1 MIGEIEIGSSDIL
14 LVVDIQN
21 DFCKGGALA
30 VPGADEIVE
39 PINEVASK
47 FRHVVLT
54 QDWHPGGHRS
64 FASAHRGRQ
73 PFEMIEVAYGPQIL
87 WPDHCV
93 QGTRGAEF
101 HSALR
106 IPHAELILRKG
117 YHPDID
123 SYSAFVEND
132 RTTRTG
138 LAGYLRERGFNRVFL
153 AGLALDFCVRYSA
166 EDAHRSGFRVVVL
179 EDVCRA
185 IDVDGSLLEARNSF
199 AVLGIPAFRRLNEFR
214 HASRRVGVHGM
225 GEDPTK
231 EDQTE
236 VETKIRAALRSEPRL
251 GATFHLKALTIEP
264 DGSVILE
271 GDVPSIAAKKL
282 ALEKVASIPG
292 LTGIVDRLHVERAS
306 PMGDDEIRVHVRN
319 AMIEE
324 PAFERL
330 EIRELVGEHFQLMR
344 GAPQGK
350 RGNIDIEVRDGIV
363 TLNGSVPGLTSKRL
377 AGVMAW
383 WVPGVGDVVN
393 GMEVDPPE
401 EDNPDMIEEAVRV
414 ALEKDP
420 LVNASQI
427 RVGVRK
433 TWVRLTGA
441 VAANAER
448 EAAER
453 DAWCIFGVDNVLNEI
468 KVMP

>member
-21 DFCKGGALA
+21 DFCEGGALA
-30 VPGADEIVE
+30 VPGADEIVQ

-73 PFEMIEVAYGPQIL
+73 PFEMIEVAYGQQIL

-117 YHPDID
+117 CHPDID

-138 LAGYLRERGFNRVFL
+138 LAGYLSERGFNRVFL

-166 EDAHRSGFRVVVL
+166 EDAHRSALRVVVL

-199 AVLGIPAFRRLNEFR
+199 AVLGIP
-214 HASRRVGVHGM
+214 
-225 GEDPTK
+225 
-231 EDQTE
+231 
-236 VETKIRAALRSEPRL
+236 
-251 GATFHLKALTIEP
+251 
-264 DGSVILE
+264 
-271 GDVPSIAAKKL
+271 
-282 ALEKVASIPG
+282 
-292 LTGIVDRLHVERAS
+292 
-306 PMGDDEIRVHVRN
+306 
-319 AMIEE
+319 
-324 PAFERL
+324 
-330 EIRELVGEHFQLMR
+330 
-344 GAPQGK
+344 
-350 RGNIDIEVRDGIV
+350 
-363 TLNGSVPGLTSKRL
+363 
-377 AGVMAW
+377 
-383 WVPGVGDVVN
+383 
-393 GMEVDPPE
+393 
-401 EDNPDMIEEAVRV
+401 
-414 ALEKDP
+414 
-420 LVNASQI
+420 
-427 RVGVRK
+427 
-433 TWVRLTGA
+433 
-441 VAANAER
+441 
-448 EAAER
+448 
-453 DAWCIFGVDNVLNEI
+453 CIQAQ
-468 KVMP
+468 